1 MRREK
6 EEEQTL
12 DRIEPQ
18 GPPQRGSLCSHKWP
32 MERRGGG
39 AYGREQCPREL
50 FGEQAY
56 GRRAQAALDMGLPKV
71 STAVQTPMARDQPT
85 PDSHSETEHAAYG
98 KVVCSGKCRGS

>member
-1 MRREK
+1 MKREK
-6 EEEQTL
+6 EEEQTH
-12 DRIEPQ
+12 DQIGPR

-32 MERRGGG
+32 MERRGG
-39 AYGREQCPREL
+39 AFCREQCPREL

-85 PDSHSETEHAAYG
+85 PVSHSVTEHCAS
-98 KVVCSGKCRGS
+98 KVVCAWVW